1 MAECNKPQSRET
13 NRKFSMSKLRV
24 LDTVVLVKSKPRLGF
39 LMILLGFCEY
49 PTVKGMQFPRH
60 KRLHMI

>member
-1 MAECNKPQSRET
+1 
-13 NRKFSMSKLRV
+13 MSKLRV